1 MRGLLLFG
9 IQYFTVL
16 PLMFT
21 VSTAPSI
28 RKK

>member
-16 PLMFT
+16 LLMFT
-21 VSTAPSI
+21 VSNAPSI